1 MNFIG
6 HAAIALWQ
14 SNREGARAER
24 PPTAT
29 LSFVLGSMLPDF
41 AGMAGQRM
49 VTASADTDADLAAGV
64 ALHHRT
70 DEVFH
75 AAPQFVTLQQRTLDA
90 LTPLGI
96 PRGTSRAVGHIGVE
110 MLIDGELLA
119 DPELADVYVRALASE
134 VALDGVF
141 SGGEALAKLA
151 RLRTRLTEHGVPYDY
166 RDPDAVLRRLQFVLA
181 GRPRLAIAQEFA
193 PHVRELLPSLQ
204 RAVRAAL
211 PALLA
216 SVRAGLG

>member
-6 HAAIALWQ
+6 HAAVALWQ
-14 SNREGARAER
+14 RAD
-24 PPTAT
+24 P
-29 LSFVLGSMLPDF
+29 SFVLGSMLPDF

-49 VTASADTDADLAAGV
+49 APARADADPGLAAGV

-75 AAPQFVTLQQRTLDA
+75 AAPEFVALQQRVLDT
-90 LTPLGI
+90 LTPLGV
-96 PRGTSRAVGHIGVE
+96 PRGTSRAVGHIGTE

-119 DPELADVYVRALASE
+119 EKALGDAYLRALGAD

-141 SGGEALAKLA
+141 PSEGALTKLA
-151 RLRTRLTEHGVPYDY
+151 RLRVRLTDHGVPYDY
-166 RDPDAVLRRLQFVLA
+166 ADPDAVLQRLQFVLA
-181 GRPRLAIAQEFA
+181 RRPRLAIAEPSA
-193 PHVRELLPSLQ
+193 PHVRQLLPGLQ
-204 RAVRAAL
+204 RDVRAAL

-216 SVRAGLG
+216 SVRRGLG